1 MQSMKILM
9 IFFTELKQIVLTFVE
24 NYIRPQLAKTRI
36 RKKNTPRGIM
46 LPDFKLYYKSTII
59 QYHGTGPQIDMKI
72 SGM

>member
-9 IFFTELKQIVLTFVE
+9 IFFTELKQIALKFVE
-24 NYIRPQLAKTRI
+24 NYIRPQIAKTRL

>member
-24 NYIRPQLAKTRI
+24 NYIRPQIAKTRL
-36 RKKNTPRGIM
+36 RKKNTPRDIM

>member
-24 NYIRPQLAKTRI
+24 NYIRPQIAKTRL

>member
-9 IFFTELKQIVLTFVE
+9 IFFTELKPKVLKFIE
-24 NYIRPQLAKTRI
+24 NYIRPQIAETRL

-59 QYHGTGPQIDMKI
+59 QYHGTGPKTDMEI
-72 SGM
+72 NGM